1 MIWSSLP
8 WWDMLH
14 AWWSEHPKYA
24 FQMVTN
30 STSGV
35 DQMVSDFEQATSAP
49 PISDTQALDENM
61 PKMTGPAQLPS
72 IQESC
77 NLSLSSPLE
86 SLIPSLPFIGA
97 QHSLIDSYPQADLAL
112 NSLLIM
118 DPSLPLMNSTLP
130 SFDPPLPPTSSIDSS
145 PFTQMCHSLTLRL
158 SQTWMICWPSHFL
171 LVHQQGQPL
180 AQSPLANPWLSSLHT
195 LL

>member
-35 DQMVSDFEQATSAP
+35 DWMVSDFKQATSTP
-49 PISDTQALDENM
+49 PISNTQALDENTL
-61 PKMTGPAQLPS
+61 KMIGPAQLPS

-77 NLSLSSPLE
+77 NLSLLSPLE
-86 SLIPSLPFIGA
+86 SPIPSLPFIGA
-97 QHSLIDSYPQADLAL
+97 QHSLVNSYPQADLVL
-112 NSLLIM
+112 NLLLIM
-118 DPSLPLMNSTLP
+118 DPSLPPMNSMLP
-130 SFDPPLPPTSSIDSS
+130 SFNPPLPPTSSIDSS
-145 PFTQMCHSLTLRL
+145 PLHSDVPFPDVKIKSDMDDMLVLTLSSGPSARSTPGPKSIGESS
-158 SQTWMICWPSHFL
+158 SQ
-171 LVHQQGQPL
+171 
-180 AQSPLANPWLSSLHT
+180 LSS
-195 LL
+195 